1 MGSLY
6 IKSFGST
13 GALGYENPAFKI
25 KIVSPND
32 DLQQRQGAPRSNP
45 STDFLDNL
53 EVGDVVT
60 AKVGKEDVV
69 GKISKMK
76 KNGQNDVV
84 LVDIMTNDGKKFT
97 VDATRIRSTDPVQD
111 DVPDNLAANLS
122 TNGIFQE
129 SKILS
134 FQQFINL

>member
-32 DLQQRQGAPRSNP
+32 DLQQKQGVPRRNP
-45 STDFLDNL
+45 RTDFLDNL
-53 EVGDVVT
+53 EVGDVVS
-60 AKVGKEDVV
+60 AVVGKETIV

-76 KNGQNDVV
+76 KNGENDVV
-84 LVDIMTNDGKKFT
+84 MVEVVTNDGKKVK
-97 VDATRIRSTDPVQD
+97 VDATRIRATDPVAD

-129 SKILS
+129 SRVLS
-134 FQQFINL
+134 FQEFISL